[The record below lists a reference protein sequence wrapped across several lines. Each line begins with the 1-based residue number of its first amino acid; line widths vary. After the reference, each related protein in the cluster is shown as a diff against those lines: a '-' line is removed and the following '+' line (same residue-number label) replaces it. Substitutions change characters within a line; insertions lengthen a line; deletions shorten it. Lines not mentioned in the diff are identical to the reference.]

1 MLISLMLLLAT
12 ATAPTSS
19 PERVVRQLY
28 KEVVARK
35 PLGIPTGADR
45 AAIAPLLSTR
55 LTRLLA
61 DGAACEA
68 DYFRQHPANDQ
79 EKPEFYWLEFGLFS
93 GGTEM
98 AAPAEVSVSK
108 SEPRRNGSFRVPV
121 LFTYRDTFETYGRTP
136 DPRNTFQWRGVVTVV
151 KEKGR
156 YLIDEISLR
165 EPREGAGSIR
175 LSEAFTGCREGKW
188 IGNEE

>member
-1 MLISLMLLLAT
+1 MLISFLLLLAT
-12 ATAPTSS
+12 ATPPTSS
-19 PERVVRQLY
+19 PEGVVRQLY

-45 AAIAPLLSTR
+45 AAFAPLLSAR
-55 LTRLLA
+55 LTRQLA
-61 DGAACEA
+61 AGAACEA

-79 EKPEFYWLEFGLFS
+79 EKPEFYWLELGLFS

-98 AAPAEVSVSK
+98 AIPAEVSVGK
-108 SEPRRNGSFRVPV
+108 SEPRRDGSFRVPV
-121 LFTYRDTFETYGRTP
+121 RFTYRDTFETYGRTP

-156 YLIDEISLR
+156 YLIDDISLR
-165 EPREGAGSIR
+165 EPHTNSQSIR
-175 LSEAFTGCREGKW
+175 LSEVFTGCKAGKW